1 MGKTG
6 VCTLVLAGILLLFSG
21 AAADG
26 VAQGVDLCLNV
37 LIPSL
42 FLFLVL
48 AARAAQRP
56 PKNGRWMVP
65 TIILLSFIGGYPAGA
80 RSLSLLH
87 EKGFLSRRQCAWLLC
102 GCVNAGPPFV
112 VTFVGLS
119 LLHNEWA
126 GWLLLISCTLAA
138 LFSLGV
144 GNLLFRPERGFSLPA
159 NRAPLAAPESDTWFS
174 AVSQGARSLLQLC
187 TLVVAFSGILSVL
200 QKARLYDALNALPV
214 SLPGCD
220 NARLCAL
227 LLEVTTG
234 CRAAV
239 QGGCALPLLAF
250 GLSFGGICV
259 QLQVF
264 SFFPRFPLKKSVYLL
279 IRLSCA
285 GVAALCC
292 RGLLSLFPQTLTTLA
307 PLPSFQAAQT
317 PVPVLLLTLFLIL
330 AALQGV
336 HIAPRIRERV

>member
-1 MGKTG
+1 MGRTG
-6 VCTLVLAGILLLFSG
+6 VFTVVLAGVLLLFSG

-56 PKNGRWMVP
+56 PQKGRWVAP

-87 EKGFLSRRQCAWLLC
+87 EKGLLSRRQCAWLLC

-126 GWLLLISCTLAA
+126 GWLLLSSCTVAA
-138 LFSLGV
+138 LLSLGV
-144 GNLLFRPERGFSLPA
+144 GKLLLRPEHGAFPGA
-159 NRAPLAAPESDTWFS
+159 KAASTTSPEDGTWFA

-187 TLVVAFSGILSVL
+187 ALVVVFSGLLSVL
-200 QKARLYDALNALPV
+200 QKAGLYDFLNALPV

-234 CRAAV
+234 CRTAV

-279 IRLSCA
+279 VRLGCA

-292 RGLLSLFPQTLTTLA
+292 WGLLCLFPQALTVSA
-307 PLPSFQAAQT
+307 PLPALQAEQN
-317 PVPVLLLTLFLIL
+317 PLPVLLLTLFLLL
-330 AALQGV
+330 AALKGV
-336 HIAPRIRERV
+336 HIAPRSAPRA